1 MSLLI
6 RVLPISLLPL
16 LFMST
21 GCPSQGN
28 KEEALGHGIVQGTLG
43 AYTEGGRP
51 IVPPGG
57 ADSVSGSVLAL
68 EGGAYLLR
76 RVDGAEHR
84 IPLDENTRIDRPAH
98 VGDKIEAFLDRQGRA
113 VFIRNIDQS
122 IDHTS

>member
-16 LFMST
+16 LFMAT

-43 AYTEGGRP
+43 AHAEGGQP
-51 IVPPGG
+51 IAPPGG

-98 VGDKIEAFLDRQGRA
+98 VGDKIEAFLDKQGRA

-122 IDHTS
+122 IDHSF